1 MSEITKGSILQS
13 NAENEREEIK
23 KVFEAVEKQ
32 YFKDIQNKAP
42 VENIRFNEIILYAL
56 KEKLER
62 ENPKPLT
69 IEELKQYKGKAIYTI
84 ENGSKIK
91 KCEILCDIND
101 EYIRLC
107 SEDEGLYDCSIG
119 TYTRTWLAYAYEPKE
134 VE

>member
-69 IEELKQYKGKAIYTI
+69 VEELKQYANKPYYHVSLQGE
-84 ENGSKIK
+84 ENKWG
-91 KCEILCDIND
+91 ILPDHIAKNLQD
-101 EYIRLC
+101 YHYGER
-107 SEDEGLYDCSIG
+107 
-119 TYTRTWLAYAYEPKE
+119 WLAYAYEPKE